1 VHVFDSAAQSS
12 RRNDA
17 LHHSL
22 LIYVAANIS
31 LVGHVGRAY
40 AATEVVL

>member
-1 VHVFDSAAQSS
+1 MRFQQ
-12 RRNDA
+12 RIFPTKNDA
-17 LHHSL
+17 LHHSK

-40 AATEVVL
+40 AAIEVAL